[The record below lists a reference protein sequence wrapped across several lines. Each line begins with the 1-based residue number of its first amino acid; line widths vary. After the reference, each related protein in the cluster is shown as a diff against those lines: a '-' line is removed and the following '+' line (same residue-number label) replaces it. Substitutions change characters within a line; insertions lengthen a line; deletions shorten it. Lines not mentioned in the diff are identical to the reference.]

1 MPILVLGSSSSGL
14 HHFLYL
20 PILPYLAKVKHPL
33 HLYFVELSTFEAHM
47 AKILGIEGM
56 NPQQLANELQ
66 SGARFVQYQY
76 CVSALVITF
85 KRGTDIYFIRAD
97 ESPTVKGLAWTL
109 LTLLAG
115 WWGIPW
121 GPIYTV
127 QSLWVNLRGG
137 HDMTPE
143 AASALRLPIDKST
156 LYPEARK
163 AAGA

>member
-1 MPILVLGSSSSGL
+1 
-14 HHFLYL
+14 
-20 PILPYLAKVKHPL
+20 
-33 HLYFVELSTFEAHM
+33 M
-47 AKILGIEGM
+47 AKIVGIEGM

-85 KRGTDIYFIRAD
+85 KRGTDIYFVRAD
-97 ESPTVKGLAWTL
+97 ESRLVKGLTWTL
-109 LTLLAG
+109 LTLVAG

-137 HDMTPE
+137 HDLTPR
-143 AASALRLPIDKST
+143 AATALRLPIDKST
-156 LYPEARK
+156 LYPEEGK

>member
-1 MPILVLGSSSSGL
+1 
-14 HHFLYL
+14 
-20 PILPYLAKVKHPL
+20 
-33 HLYFVELSTFEAHM
+33 M
-47 AKILGIEGM
+47 AKIVGIEGM

-76 CVSALVITF
+76 CVSVLIITF
-85 KRGTDIYFIRAD
+85 KRGTDIYFLRDD
-97 ESPTVKGLAWTL
+97 ESPMVKGLTWTF
-109 LTLLAG
+109 LTFVAG

-127 QSLWVNLRGG
+127 HSLWVNLRGG

-143 AASALRLPIDKST
+143 AATALRLPIDKST
-156 LYPEARK
+156 LCPEARR